1 MMSCNL
7 TSCLLQENGIMHSET
22 PQMFRWSP
30 QNQCIWSH
38 RSGQGIRPDNKKIEA
53 ISNAPRSKCA
63 SEVRSFLRLTNYCA
77 RPDYSSITYPLH
89 QLTKSTSTFHWRKE
103 QEQSFKQLKQALA
116 SPQVLA
122 HYSLTAPTRL
132 VVDSSPWALLTTDY
146 RQNEEKI
153 TD

>member
-1 MMSCNL
+1 MSCNL
-7 TSCLLQENGIMHSET
+7 TSRLQLYKKMASCTLKLPKCSFGHIV
-22 PQMFRWSP
+22 
-30 QNQCIWSH
+30 
-38 RSGQGIRPDNKKIEA
+38 SGQGIRPDNKKIEA
-53 ISNAPRSKCA
+53 VANAPRSKCA

-89 QLTKSTSTFHWRKE
+89 QLTKSTSTFHWGKE

-146 RQNEEKI
+146 
-153 TD
+153 